1 MFYQSNKNLEEENSI
16 LKRKV
21 TSLKRL
27 NEALKFQNTFFKI
40 SSLVLF
46 ILLGVVGVTSSVK
59 LNVANSTISELKQ
72 STEEITIEN
81 ENLSNQF
88 NEVSELLAKTSEI
101 AVSLDKDN
109 ESLKEDNLSMQD
121 ELNDFRQ
128 RAELYDKYDYAIIRE
143 EDGSRTDITYDNI
156 KSLEEL
162 SAEQG
167 LTEDANQLIL
177 SIAMTE
183 SRGYETA
190 ENSQSTATGFGQFLS
205 GTGKFVYTSLMDGDG
220 IYKHSEM
227 AKDGQTNL
235 DMMVYYISYLDE
247 KYHGNL
253 SSIID
258 EYRGTHDSTYLAKL
272 DKYLGKKD
280 LSTSTIQLSKR

>member
-1 MFYQSNKNLEEENSI
+1 MNELLLLSIKTKHANKIFNGTKVYEFRKKSIGSKNINKKVFIYSSEKDKKIIGYIIIDKILEGNIDYI
-16 LKRKV
+16 LKE
-21 TSLKRL
+21 T
-27 NEALKFQNTFFKI
+27 N
-40 SSLVLF
+40 
-46 ILLGVVGVTSSVK
+46 
-59 LNVANSTISELKQ
+59 NV
-72 STEEITIEN
+72 
-81 ENLSNQF
+81 
-88 NEVSELLAKTSEI
+88 
-101 AVSLDKDN
+101 DN

-162 SAEQG
+162 SAEQR

-205 GTGKFVYTSLMDGDG
+205 GTGRFVYTSLMDGDG
-220 IYKHSEM
+220 VYKHSEM

-258 EYRGTHDSTYLAKL
+258 EYRGTHDSTYLTKL